1 MTEILSASKN
11 RQELLEV
18 NESMNDVIADLD
30 ERLLKV
36 LRQQE
41 TDYLKGYAVYV
52 AEKENELR
60 NLINKLNDKS
70 SDEFLKEEII

>member
-1 MTEILSASKN
+1 VTEILSASKN